1 MHSSYVCGLL
11 NPHKLQSEV
20 LQYVDDSLLSN
31 LACGPLRVIMV
42 YSKQAAACTICVYF
56 K

>member
-11 NPHKLQSEV
+11 NPHKLQSWV
-20 LQYVDDSLLSN
+20 LQYIDDRLLSN
-31 LACGPLRVIMV
+31 RHSGFLRVAIV
-42 YSKQAAACTICVYF
+42 RSKQAAAYTICVYF